1 MTLTRLN
8 FAAGA
13 ALIACAA
20 LSGVRTVVAAT
31 ASPVMPA
38 ITNPATHV
46 SIPGKFIWFDLASSD
61 TEASQKF
68 YGDVFG
74 WEIQHVRGTPD
85 RYSVIRNEG
94 KPIGGMFGQKV
105 PEGAARGARWLS
117 FASVANMDRAVGMMT
132 AGGGQVLVPATQVP
146 GRGTHALLRDSQ
158 GAVIG
163 LLQSSSGDPAD
174 VPVAT
179 GNFFWVDLYARD
191 PAAAANAYK
200 QLGFEVTPDEV
211 SGDSR
216 LLLSAKGYARAGIV
230 KLPPEGREP
239 GWLAY
244 VQVDDVPATLA
255 RVRAAGGSVLRE
267 PDPAILG
274 GQIAVFADSLGGVL
288 GVIHWTPAATAGAT
302 P

>member
-8 FAAGA
+8 FAAAA
-13 ALIACAA
+13 ALVACAV
-20 LSGVRTVVAAT
+20 LTRPVMAAT
-31 ASPVMPA
+31 PVMPA
-38 ITNPATHV
+38 ITNPATNV
-46 SIPGKFIWFDLASSD
+46 QIPGKFVWFDLATSD

-68 YGDVFG
+68 YRDVFG
-74 WEIQHVRGTPD
+74 WEIQHMRGTPD
-85 RYSVIRNEG
+85 RYAVIRNEG
-94 KPIGGMFGQKV
+94 KAIGGMFGQKV
-105 PEGAARGARWLS
+105 PEGAARGARWLP
-117 FASVANMDRAVGMMT
+117 FASVANMDRAIGMMT
-132 AGGGQVLVPATQVP
+132 AGGGQVLVPSTQVP

-158 GAVIG
+158 GAIIG
-163 LLQSSSGDPAD
+163 LLQSSTGDPPD

-191 PAAAANAYK
+191 PAAAARAYK
-200 QLGFEVTPDEV
+200 ELGFEITPDEV

-255 RVRAAGGSVLRE
+255 RVRAAGGTVLRE
-267 PDPAILG
+267 PDPAILD